1 MDRSTGADKVKR
13 VPHCRTPKKGK
24 DSVKG
29 MNMCYVAPAGEVVFV
44 WDDTDLPQ
52 GMSQV
57 AGNKLKL
64 GACQGDCDN
73 DWDCDVSG
81 DFCSCL

>member
-1 MDRSTGADKVKR
+1 MDRSTKDDRNKR
-13 VPHCRTPKKGK
+13 VPNCKTPR
-24 DSVKG
+24 SVRG
-29 MNMCYVAPAGEVVFV
+29 MNMCYVAKPGEVVFV

-52 GMSQV
+52 GMSQLE
-57 AGNKLKL
+57 ASKLKL

-73 DWDCDVSG
+73 DWDCDVS